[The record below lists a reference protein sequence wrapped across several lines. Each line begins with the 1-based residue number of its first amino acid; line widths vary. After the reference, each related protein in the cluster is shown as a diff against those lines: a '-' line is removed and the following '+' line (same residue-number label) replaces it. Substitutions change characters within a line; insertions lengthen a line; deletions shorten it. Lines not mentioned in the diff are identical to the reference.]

1 MQRHSSAR
9 MLMLPPPLPVARAHL
24 VAFFVFFAIRA
35 QRIRVNRLSCAG
47 LRPCLL
53 PFAAGN
59 DCMVLLSCHI
69 DQEAPESAMN
79 VGHHR

>member
-1 MQRHSSAR
+1 MQRHSSA
-9 MLMLPPPLPVARAHL
+9 LMLCMLPSPLPVARARL
-24 VAFFVFFAIRA
+24 AMVAFFVFFETL
-35 QRIRVNRLSCAG
+35 VHTLSCAG
-47 LRPCLL
+47 LRPYLL